1 MVIPNKNINH
11 QRKETSISGPIIA
24 TSTRVLLGPQ
34 KGSVLVEGKWDPG
47 KFFQG
52 SQRFFEI
59 LHLARSICS
68 KVLDVKLGNDLKL
81 QHYIAALEL
90 KSEVQTWR
98 VGVEWDDKV
107 VSVIIFF
114 GGGRGWRLTS
124 RTKQRRLLEDA
135 LNLWC
140 KIIPASDVKLSH
152 EVLI

>member
-1 MVIPNKNINH
+1 MGP
-11 QRKETSISGPIIA
+11 RKIISGQSA
-24 TSTRVLLGPQ
+24 VG
-34 KGSVLVEGKWDPG
+34 
-47 KFFQG
+47 
-52 SQRFFEI
+52 EI
-59 LHLARSICS
+59 FHLARSICS

-98 VGVEWDDKV
+98 VGVAC
-107 VSVIIFF
+107 FF
-114 GGGRGWRLTS
+114 FEGGRGWRLTS

-140 KIIPASDVKLSH
+140 KIFPASDVKLSH